1 MTRCNKGYGEC
12 KKEKCYC
19 IPCKDNKCEKYE
31 RCAEELAAQN
41 KALLEAINK
50 KLREANC
57 LQEESAKYRLK
68 ADQLSEKAD
77 KKLRE
82 VECLLEKFEE
92 IIRKT
97 NILFC
102 KAIECYKEEA
112 EDDFDCDGYWKCR

>member
-31 RCAEELAAQN
+31 RYAEELAAQN
-41 KALLEAINK
+41 RALLEAINK

-57 LQEESAKYRLK
+57 LQEEAAKYRLK